1 MIKIY
6 RNGIKVLD
14 NTQATFKLDLL
25 ELFEN
30 VIGCLKTSHGFSV
43 SISDISTLEMLNQI
57 NKVRDYRVSIN

>member
-14 NTQATFKLDLL
+14 NSKASFKLDLL

-30 VIGCLKTSHGFSV
+30 TVGCFKTSEGYSV

-57 NKVRDYRVSIN
+57 DKVRDYRVSIG

>member
-30 VIGCLKTSHGFSV
+30 TVGCLKTAAGYSV
-43 SISDISTLEMLNQI
+43 SISDISTLEMLSAI
-57 NKVRDYRVSIN
+57 DKVRDYRVSID

>member
-14 NTQATFKLDLL
+14 NTQASFKLDLL

-30 VIGCLKTSHGFSV
+30 VVGCLKTSYGFSV
-43 SISDISTLEMLNQI
+43 SISDISTLEMLSAI
-57 NKVRDYRVSIN
+57 DKVRDYRVSID